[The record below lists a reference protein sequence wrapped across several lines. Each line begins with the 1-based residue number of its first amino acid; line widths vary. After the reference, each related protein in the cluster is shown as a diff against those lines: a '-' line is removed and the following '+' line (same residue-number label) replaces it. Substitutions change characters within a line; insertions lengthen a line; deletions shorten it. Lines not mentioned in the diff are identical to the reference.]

1 MKTKSHESKITTKIA
16 NHRKRPLKT
25 TACGLMVTGSLFFGH
40 WVSAQSLPQP
50 GLTIASGS
58 SNQIVITITNPVAA
72 NYEVWKTPV
81 LGDTVDYPWI
91 IAAVGTN
98 GQSSYAVP
106 RDIYPS
112 EFYQVILDTNSVPLW
127 EAAVPTNPSIG
138 LLSIFISSPT
148 NGALLQ

>member
-1 MKTKSHESKITTKIA
+1 MKTSKSYWLTLLGTVGGGLVVVATALTT
-16 NHRKRPLKT
+16 
-25 TACGLMVTGSLFFGH
+25 
-40 WVSAQSLPQP
+40 WAQSLPQP
-50 GLTIASGS
+50 GLTIAPGS

-138 LLSIFISSPT
+138 LLSVFISSPT